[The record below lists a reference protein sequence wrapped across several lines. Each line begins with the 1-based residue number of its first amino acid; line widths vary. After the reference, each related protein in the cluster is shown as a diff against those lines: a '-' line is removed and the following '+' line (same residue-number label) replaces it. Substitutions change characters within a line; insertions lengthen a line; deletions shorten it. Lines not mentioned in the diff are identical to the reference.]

1 MEILLHGAKLHT
13 HPKFIEKVFPLAEL
27 ITIDQVK
34 KVYQTRTGPLHAM
47 GPIDLGV
54 QQGEFISIVGP
65 SGCGKSTLLLLIA
78 GLLEFEGGEIRIN
91 GSLVTGPQTDIG
103 IVFQTPVLFDWLDVL
118 GNVLLQIEMRK
129 LNKKDYLARARE
141 LLDSV
146 GLKDFEK
153 RYPFELSGGM
163 QQRTAFCRALIH
175 NPPLVLMD
183 EPLGALDAMTREQL
197 RVDLEQLWL
206 KTKKTVIFVTHS
218 IPESVQLSDRVVVFT
233 PRPGLVERIIDID
246 LPRPRTMAVRES
258 REFQQYVHD
267 LTGLFMS
274 FGVLKE
280 HV

>member
-1 MEILLHGAKLHT
+1 M
-13 HPKFIEKVFPLAEL
+13 AEL
-27 ITIDQVK
+27 ISIKNVK
-34 KVYQTRTGPLHAM
+34 KIYQTRTGPLHAL
-47 GPIDLGV
+47 GPIDLSV
-54 QQGEFISIVGP
+54 RQGEFISIVGP

-78 GLLEFEGGEIRIN
+78 GLLEFESGEICIN
-91 GSLVTGPQTDIG
+91 DNKVTGPQTDIG
-103 IVFQTPVLFDWLDVL
+103 IVFQTPVLVDWRDVL
-118 GNVLLQIEMRK
+118 GNVMLQIEMRK
-129 LNKKDYLARARE
+129 LNKQDYLSRARE

-146 GLKDFEK
+146 GLKEFEK

-175 NPPLVLMD
+175 DPPLILMD

-233 PRPGLVERIIDID
+233 PRPGLIERVIDIE

-258 REFQQYVHD
+258 AEFQQYVHE
-267 LTGLFMS
+267 LTSIFMS

-280 HV
+280 S

>member
-1 MEILLHGAKLHT
+1 M
-13 HPKFIEKVFPLAEL
+13 AEL
-27 ITIDQVK
+27 ISIQNVK

-47 GPIDLGV
+47 GPIDLSV
-54 QQGEFISIVGP
+54 RQGEFISIVGP

-78 GLLEFEGGEIRIN
+78 GLLEFEAGEIRIN
-91 GSLVTGPQTDIG
+91 DTKVTGPQTDIG
-103 IVFQTPVLFDWLDVL
+103 IVFQTPVLVDWRDVL

-129 LNKKDYLARARE
+129 LNKQDYVVRARE

-146 GLKDFEK
+146 GLKEFEK
-153 RYPFELSGGM
+153 RYPYELSGGM

-175 NPPLVLMD
+175 DPSLILMD

-218 IPESVQLSDRVVVFT
+218 IPESIQLSDRVVVFS
-233 PRPGLVERIIDID
+233 PRPGLIDRVIDID

-258 REFQQYVHD
+258 PDFQRYVHE
-267 LTGLFMS
+267 LTSIFMG

-280 HV
+280 ES